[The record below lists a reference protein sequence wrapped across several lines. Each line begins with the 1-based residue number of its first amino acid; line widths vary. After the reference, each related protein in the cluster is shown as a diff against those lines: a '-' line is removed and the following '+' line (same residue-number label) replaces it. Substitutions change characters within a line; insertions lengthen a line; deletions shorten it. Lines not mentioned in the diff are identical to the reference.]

1 MSRARVNE
9 GSCKRIVAMRAKMK
23 MLRVTRRVLAKK
35 GMSDLRE
42 VSPAL
47 DWIWCARRC
56 FGNLALMVRGW
67 VDQNRCCA
75 AQVMMS
81 GKFVHVICNG
91 RVKHV
96 QRLAAPGSFLFGQV
110 PDRRRL

>member
-1 MSRARVNE
+1 
-9 GSCKRIVAMRAKMK
+9 
-23 MLRVTRRVLAKK
+23 
-35 GMSDLRE
+35 
-42 VSPAL
+42 
-47 DWIWCARRC
+47 
-56 FGNLALMVRGW
+56 
-67 VDQNRCCA
+67 VDQDRCCA

-96 QRLAAPGSFLFGQV
+96 QRLAAPGSFLFGQI